1 MSHFLRPIFALSFAA
16 FMVASGLSS
25 DAAPAERQ
33 RSASFDGLW
42 SVVIVTL
49 RGSCDRS
56 YRYPVRIVGNR
67 VLQAGADPSYRL
79 YGAVSRSGAPASGR
93 PSGAVDRSGAAPGR
107 ARRASLPVALV
118 RRGRL
123 RSCGKGGR
131 RTYRLYDHLR
141 CRRSGSCASSAHYRS
156 PSHHLPS
163 GAASATRTRSGASPP
178 TSPSCR
184 RYSRSS
190 VLGIFGVR
198 RFGLKP
204 RSESCAKT

>member
-1 MSHFLRPIFALSFAA
+1 MSFRLPPHAALREESRTVLAN
-16 FMVASGLSS
+16 
-25 DAAPAERQ
+25 
-33 RSASFDGLW
+33 SA
-42 SVVIVTL
+42 
-49 RGSCDRS
+49 
-56 YRYPVRIVGNR
+56 
-67 VLQAGADPSYRL
+67 
-79 YGAVSRSGAPASGR
+79 
-93 PSGAVDRSGAAPGR
+93 R
-107 ARRASLPVALV
+107 ARVQLVHDVGSVITIAPVKGGELCSVTRALYIAAELSQAAGTAWQTYFVSAPCCSLPVALV